1 MSNLISESKQLL
13 GMHVVGYVTMINTD
27 EGLVTYGLFDTK
39 EEAHGWAKNLV
50 GAVSIAPIYYPSWNR
65 G

>member
-1 MSNLISESKQLL
+1 
-13 GMHVVGYVTMINTD
+13 MHVVGYVTMINTD

-39 EEAHGWAKNLV
+39 EEAHGWAKNLD
-50 GAVSIAPIYYPSWNR
+50 GAVSITPIYYPSWNR